1 MPSFYG
7 EAEWRKNGEWRMAN
21 GEWRKLGNKKPPFG
35 GLHDTAY
42 H

>member
-1 MPSFYG
+1 MPSFCG
-7 EAEWRKNGEWRMAN
+7 EDEWRKN
-21 GEWRKLGNKKPPFG
+21 GEWRKLGNKKPPSG